1 MACHLTQLS
10 MRFKTLFKLPRKLK
24 LGPRNVRVRLTLL
37 EVVLS
42 YAKFLRAFNPIDTLV
57 SLRIKM
63 HNSKSV
69 SYL

>member
-1 MACHLTQLS
+1 
-10 MRFKTLFKLPRKLK
+10 MRFKKLFELPRKLK

-42 YAKFLRAFNPIDTLV
+42 YAKFLRAFNPMDTLV

>member
-1 MACHLTQLS
+1 
-10 MRFKTLFKLPRKLK
+10 MRFKKLFELPRKLK

-57 SLRIKM
+57 
-63 HNSKSV
+63 
-69 SYL
+69 